1 MNRSIVRYVTLVV
14 LATIG
19 AGFVLFV
26 TDPTFNPEFARAA
39 VTFGLISV
47 LAQLLTYRTGG
58 SSTGSVSFIPVLASA
73 AIAPHWVSVVAVVAS
88 SLTGQLVAKRNWL
101 RTIFNTAQESFA
113 LALAILAYRSLG
125 GVALHRIAESGSLSL
140 FTLFLV
146 FFTTNSICVSGVLG
160 IVGQRSAWEIWKEN
174 TLSALPYDFLSLPA
188 ILFFVWTYTQYGTVG
203 AFVFAVPLLGIRQ
216 LYKVT
221 GQLEQTN
228 KELLELMVAAIE
240 ARDPY
245 TSGHSRRVAEKA
257 RIIARAV
264 GLREREIERL
274 SAAALLH
281 DVGKIHEVFGPILSK
296 PGRLTPEEQVIMRT
310 HPVKSAELAG
320 KVTELR
326 DVVPLIRHHHE
337 NWDGTGY
344 PDGLKGESIPL
355 GSRII
360 MFADTID
367 AMTTDRPYRAALDA
381 TSVRKELLR
390 FRGTQFDPSIC
401 DALLRSAEYSKL
413 FVTKELEDAAWVQRT
428 PDRGSVLRVAETA

>member
-1 MNRSIVRYVTLVV
+1 MNSRIVRYVSLVV
-14 LATIG
+14 IAALG
-19 AGFVLFV
+19 GSFVLFT
-26 TDPTFNPEFARAA
+26 TDPTFNADFARAA
-39 VTFGLISV
+39 LTFGVISV
-47 LAQLLTYRTGG
+47 LAQLLSYRTGVG
-58 SSTGSVSFIPVLASA
+58 PTGSVSFIPVLASA
-73 AIAPHWVSVVAVVAS
+73 AIAPNWVSVLAVLAS
-88 SLTGQLVAKRNWL
+88 SLTGQIVAKRNLL
-101 RTIFNTAQESFA
+101 RTIFNPAQEALA
-113 LALAILAYRSLG
+113 LALAILAYRAFG
-125 GVALHRIAESGSLSL
+125 GVPLHRIADSGSLSL
-140 FTLFLV
+140 FALFLV
-146 FFTTNSICVSGVLG
+146 FFTTNSLCVSGALG
-160 IVGQRSAWEIWKEN
+160 IVGDRSPWAIWREN
-174 TLSALPYDFLSLPA
+174 TVSALPYDFLSLPA

-245 TSGHSRRVAEKA
+245 TSGHSRRVADKA

-264 GLREREIERL
+264 GLGSKDIGRVA
-274 SAAALLH
+274 AAALLH

-310 HPVKSAELAG
+310 HPIKSAELAA

-326 DVVPLIRHHHE
+326 DVVPLIRYHHE

-344 PDGLKGESIPL
+344 PDGLKGEAIPL

-381 TSVRKELLR
+381 ASVRKELLR

-401 DALLRSAEYSKL
+401 DALLRSPEFSKL
-413 FVTKELEDAAWVQRT
+413 FAAPPQAGDWAERT
-428 PDRGSVLRVAETA
+428 PERGTVLRAAVSA

>member
-1 MNRSIVRYVTLVV
+1 L
-14 LATIG
+14 G
-19 AGFVLFV
+19 ASFVLFV
-26 TDPTFNPEFARAA
+26 TDPTFNVEFARAA
-39 VTFGLISV
+39 LTFGVISV
-47 LAQLLTYRTGG
+47 LAQLLSYRTGR

-73 AIAPHWVSVVAVVAS
+73 AIAPHWVSIVAVVAS
-88 SLTGQLVAKRNWL
+88 SLAGQIVANRNRL
-101 RTIFNTAQESFA
+101 RTIFNPAQEAFA
-113 LALAILAYRSLG
+113 LALAILAYRALG
-125 GVALHRIAESGSLSL
+125 GIPLHRIADSSSLSL
-140 FTLFLV
+140 FALFLV
-146 FFTTNSICVSGVLG
+146 FFTTNSICVSGALG
-160 IVGQRSAWEIWKEN
+160 IVGERSAWLIWKEN

-257 RIIARAV
+257 RIIARTV
-264 GLREREIERL
+264 GLRDKDIERIV
-274 SAAALLH
+274 AAALLH

-296 PGRLTPEEQVIMRT
+296 PGRLTPEEQVVMRT
-310 HPVKSAELAG
+310 HPVKSAELAA
-320 KVTELR
+320 KVTDLR

-337 NWDGTGY
+337 NFDGTGY

-401 DALLRSAEYSKL
+401 DALLRSPEYSKL
-413 FVTKELEDAAWVQRT
+413 FAKKEAGEASWVQAT
-428 PDRGSVLRVAETA
+428 PERGSILRVAETA

>member
-1 MNRSIVRYVTLVV
+1 MNSPIVRYVSLVV
-14 LATIG
+14 LAALG
-19 AGFVLFV
+19 ASFVLFV
-26 TDPTFNPEFARAA
+26 TDPGFNADFARAA

-47 LAQLLTYRTGG
+47 LAQLLSYRTGG

-73 AIAPHWVSVVAVVAS
+73 AISPHWVSVVAVVAS
-88 SLTGQLVAKRNWL
+88 SLTGQIVAKRNKL
-101 RTIFNTAQESFA
+101 RTIFNPAQEAFA
-113 LALAILAYRSLG
+113 LALAILAYRWLG
-125 GVALHRIAESGSLSL
+125 GVPLHRIADSSSLSL
-140 FTLFLV
+140 FALFLV
-146 FFTTNSICVSGVLG
+146 FFTTNSICVSGALG
-160 IVGQRSAWEIWKEN
+160 IVGQRSAWVIWKEN

-344 PDGLKGESIPL
+344 PDGLRGENIPL

-413 FVTKELEDAAWVQRT
+413 FVTKEIDEAAWIQRT
-428 PDRGSVLRVAETA
+428 PDRGSILRVAETA